1 MILIENNE
9 SFYFPKHFSCE
20 PATLEL
26 KSELSQKI
34 YTFEVSDEGELDDY
48 FIFSIDFSEI
58 EEGEY
63 IATVRDN
70 DNVPLS
76 VSLLRVGAI
85 SAVNMEYNNNE
96 EYIEY
101 KS

>member
-9 SFYFPKHFSCE
+9 SFYFPKHFSSE

-34 YTFEVSDEGELDDY
+34 HTFDVSDEGELDDY
-48 FIFSIDFSEI
+48 FIFSIDFSDI

-63 IATVRDN
+63 VATVRDS
-70 DNVPLS
+70 DNIPLS

-85 SAVNMEYNNNE
+85 STVNTEYNNSE
-96 EYIEY
+96 EYIQY
-101 KS
+101 NG